1 MAQKKWISGLLL
13 MLLAVIFSL
22 GLTFASVELPGLL
35 NKALYGTI
43 PALEGDSHADESAA
57 LRTELFINHYH
68 LRLIGY
74 ICFGLM
80 LLLIAAGFITGK
92 KGLASAGALLMFL
105 PVFAQFAAVMFF
117 LAGLGVL
124 NVIWMPVLDIS
135 FNAGQWGDIVYL
147 PYRLLRSLF
156 LKIGFDVHYPLVYFL
171 IGTGLLLFI
180 IGTYTWFIS
189 RERKKEMADFWVYR
203 ISRHPQYLGW
213 IIWSYGM
220 LLALIRVNYPKRSWG
235 IAASLPWMLSAMI
248 IIGVA
253 LLEERKMKKQFGN
266 QYDKYREKTPFLFP
280 LPKFLSKPFAIP
292 TRLLFKKKFPERK
305 GEIAVVL
312 SIYTL
317 LLVGVSY
324 IYVRS
329 HALPK
334 IPDEIQAAGSES
346 RAEMYIRTLRLTD
359 NWHFRRHYVEGLE
372 QLGEQAVNPLLTLL
386 KDPDPSLRQ
395 IAASVLGKIGSPR
408 AIDALIESL
417 SDKNSNVRMDAA
429 GALGKIGA
437 EKAVEPLIQLLKDE
451 SDPVVIVAATALG
464 KIGSE
469 RAVEPLIQSLDQAN
483 SWNRKAVVTAL
494 WNIGSEE
501 AVDPLLEILK
511 EEGLDVSVK
520 REIMVAFLKLE
531 SPKTVNALRE
541 ALNDEDH
548 EVRIYAQ
555 EALKKLDTDKQRK
568 RLIDKKYSVTELK
581 EDFLQF
587 QRHIDEIHPY
597 PYEFTSKESFD
608 QSFED
613 QYQKI
618 SEPLTLRE
626 FYNVLAPLKAKIGCG
641 HAHLDYPGEY
651 RRNVQV
657 YKFPLILKFI
667 DNRCYVTKDLN
678 ENSSL
683 PLYSEI
689 LSINQIDIHQII
701 EILKAEISADGHNEF
716 FKTSALEYCFQYYY
730 ANHYGAP
737 EKFQIKYKTKENGN
751 IQRITIP
758 TIPCQSINYSNKLP
772 KDLNIEIRQEK
783 DAAVLTI
790 DSFIYYEEK
799 NKIFF
804 SFVDKAFQKI
814 KQENIHNLIIDLRGN
829 GGGDPFCASY
839 LLSYIEK
846 EPTVYFSKSYGKY
859 ADLSKPIPL
868 ADNPFQGNLI
878 IITDGSNFSTTG
890 HFCSLLRYHDV
901 GTFIGQETGGTYT
914 CNAAVRT
921 FDLKNTGLI
930 LKLTTGTFTAA
941 VSGFSKDR
949 GIIPHH
955 KVHTNIEDLSNKR
968 DTVLEYAFNLINK
981 KKQKKYSSGG

>member
-1 MAQKKWISGLLL
+1 MSQKKWIAGLLL
-13 MLLAVIFSL
+13 MLLAVIFSI
-22 GLTFASVELPGLL
+22 GLTSASVELPGLL

-43 PALEGDSHADESAA
+43 PALEGDSHADESAVT
-57 LRTELFINHYH
+57 RTELFINHYH

-92 KGLASAGALLMFL
+92 KGFASAGALLMFL

-124 NVIWMPVLDIS
+124 NVMWMPVLDIS

-171 IGTGLLLFI
+171 VGTGLLLFI
-180 IGTYTWFIS
+180 IGTYTWFVS
-189 RERKKEMADFWVYR
+189 RERKKDMADSWVYR

-220 LLALIRVNYPKRSWG
+220 LLALMRVNYPKRSWG

-253 LLEERKMKKQFGN
+253 LLEERKMRKQLGN
-266 QYDKYREKTPFLFP
+266 QYERYCEKTPFLFP
-280 LPKFLSKPFAIP
+280 LPKFLSKSFAIP

-305 GEIAVVL
+305 GEIAAVL
-312 SIYTL
+312 SIYSL
-317 LLVGVSY
+317 LLVGLSY
-324 IYVRS
+324 VYVRS

-334 IPDEIQAAGSES
+334 IPDEIQAAASES

-359 NWHFRRHYVEGLE
+359 NWHFRRHYVGALE
-372 QLGEQAVNPLLTLL
+372 KLGEQSIDPLLTLL

-395 IAASVLGKIGSPR
+395 IAASVLGRIGSPR
-408 AIDALIESL
+408 AVNALIESL
-417 SDKNSNVRMDAA
+417 SDKNSNVRSDAA
-429 GALGKIGA
+429 SSLGKIKA
-437 EKAVEPLIQLLKDE
+437 EKAVEPLIRFLEDE
-451 SDPVVIVAATALG
+451 SASGVYVAATALG
-464 KIGSE
+464 RIGSKK
-469 RAVEPLIQSLDQAN
+469 AVKPLIQSLDQPN
-483 SWNRKAVVTAL
+483 YWNRKAVVTAL

-501 AVDPLLEILK
+501 AVDPLLDILK
-511 EEGLDVSVK
+511 EENLDVSVK

-531 SPKTVNALRE
+531 SPKTVSALRD

-555 EALKKLDTDKQRK
+555 EALK
-568 RLIDKKYSVTELK
+568 RLNSDKKRKQLLK
-581 EDFLQF
+581 ERHSVKEMQEDFHQF
-587 QRHIDEIHPY
+587 QKHIEEIHPG
-597 PYEFTSKESFD
+597 PFEFTSKEDFD
-608 QSFED
+608 RSFEA
-613 QYQKI
+613 QYAKI
-618 SEPLTLRE
+618 SEPLSLRE

-657 YKFPLILKFI
+657 YKFPLILKFLEY
-667 DNRCYVTKDLN
+667 RCYMTKDLN

-689 LSINQIDIHQII
+689 VSINDIQIDHII
-701 EILKAEISADGHNEF
+701 QTLMAEISADGHNKF
-716 FKTSALEYCFQYYY
+716 FKTSALENCFQYYY

-737 EKFQIKYKTKENGN
+737 QEFQIKYRTKENGD
-751 IQRITIP
+751 IRRITIP
-758 TIPCQSINYSNKLP
+758 AVPCSSINYSNKVP
-772 KDLNIEIRQEK
+772 KDLNIEILSQK
-783 DAAVLTI
+783 DTAVVTI
-790 DSFIYYEEK
+790 DNFNYYGEK

-804 SFVDKAFQKI
+804 SFIDKAFQKI
-814 KQENIHNLIIDLRGN
+814 NQENINNLIIDLRGN
-829 GGGDPFCASY
+829 GGGDPFCAIY
-839 LLSYIEK
+839 LLSYVEK

-868 ADNPFQGNLI
+868 AENPYRGNLFI
-878 IITDGSNFSTTG
+878 LIDGSNFSTTG
-890 HFCSLLRYHDV
+890 HLCSILKYHNI
-901 GTFIGQETGGTYT
+901 GTFIGTETGSTYT

-921 FDLKNTGLI
+921 FDLKNTGII
-930 LKLTTGTFTAA
+930 LKLATDSFAAA
-941 VSGFSKDR
+941 VSGLPKDR

-955 KVHTNIEDLSNKR
+955 IVQTNIEDLKSKR
-968 DTVLEYAFNLINK
+968 DTVLEYALSLIDRMK
-981 KKQKKYSSGG
+981 

>member
-1 MAQKKWISGLLL
+1 MAQNKWTSGLLL
-13 MLLAVIFSL
+13 MLLAVIFSI
-22 GLTFASVELPGLL
+22 GLTFASIEGPELL
-35 NKALYGTI
+35 NKALYGKV
-43 PALEGDSHADESAA
+43 PALDGDSHADESAVA
-57 LRTELFINHYH
+57 RTELFINHYH

-74 ICFGLM
+74 ICFGVM
-80 LLLIAAGFITGK
+80 VLLIAAGFITGK

-124 NVIWMPVLDIS
+124 NVMWMPVLDIS
-135 FNAGQWGDIVYL
+135 FGAGQWGDIVYL

-156 LKIGFDVHYPLVYFL
+156 LKIGFDVHTPLVYFL

-180 IGTYTWFIS
+180 IGTYTWFVS
-189 RERKKEMADFWVYR
+189 RQRKKDMADFWVYR

-220 LLALIRVNYPKRSWG
+220 LLALMRVNYPKRSWG

-253 LLEERKMKKQFGN
+253 LLEERKMKKQLGN
-266 QYDKYREKTPFLFP
+266 HYEKYRKKTPFLFP
-280 LPKFLSKPFAIP
+280 LPKFLSKPFALP
-292 TRLLFKKKFPERK
+292 TRLLFKKKFPQRK

-317 LLVGVSY
+317 LLVGLSS

-329 HALPK
+329 RALPK
-334 IPDEIQAAGSES
+334 IPDEIQVTASES

-359 NWHFRRHYVEGLE
+359 NWHFRRHYVAGLE
-372 QLGEQAVNPLLTLL
+372 KLGEQSVDPLITLL

-395 IAASVLGKIGSPR
+395 IAASVLGKIESPR
-408 AIDALIESL
+408 ATDALIESL

-437 EKAVEPLIQLLKDE
+437 EKAVEPLMHLLKDE
-451 SDPVVIVAATALG
+451 SDPVIFVTATALG
-464 KIGSE
+464 RIGSE
-469 RAVEPLIQSLDQAN
+469 RAVGPLIRSLGQPN
-483 SWNRKAVVTAL
+483 NWNRKAVVTAL
-494 WNIGSEE
+494 WNIGSEK
-501 AVDPLLEILK
+501 AVGPLLDLL
-511 EEGLDVSVK
+511 EEENLNASVK
-520 REIMVAFLKLE
+520 REIMVAFLKIG
-531 SPKTVNALRE
+531 SPKTESALKK
-541 ALNDEDH
+541 ALNDEDA
-548 EVRIYAQ
+548 EVRIYAR
-555 EALKKLDTDKQRK
+555 EALKRLEEAKKRKQ
-568 RLIDKKYSVTELK
+568 LSLK
-581 EDFLQF
+581 ERIPVKDMQEDFLQF
-587 QRHIDEIHPY
+587 RNHIEEIHPQ
-597 PYEFTSKESFD
+597 PYEFTSKKDFD
-608 QSFED
+608 KAFED
-613 QYQKI
+613 QYRQI
-618 SEPLTLRE
+618 SRPLTLRE

-657 YKFPLILKFI
+657 HKFPLILKFFY
-667 DNRCYVTKDLN
+667 NRCYASKDLN

-689 LSINQIDIHQII
+689 LAINKMNIDRII
-701 EILKAEISADGHNEF
+701 ETLKADLSADGHNES
-716 FKTSALEYCFQYYY
+716 FKTSNLEKCFQYYY
-730 ANHYGAP
+730 ANHYGIP
-737 EKFQIKYKTKENGN
+737 KKFQIKYRAKENGDT
-751 IQRITIP
+751 QRITIP
-758 TIPCQSINYSNKLP
+758 AIPCSSINYSNKVP
-772 KDLNIEIRQEK
+772 KDLSIDIRQEK

-804 SFVDKAFQKI
+804 SFIDKTFEKI
-814 KQENIHNLIIDLRGN
+814 RQENIHNLIMDLRGN

-846 EPTVYFSKSYGKY
+846 EPTVYFSKPYGKY

-868 ADNPFQGNLI
+868 AENPYRGNLFI
-878 IITDGSNFSTTG
+878 LTDGSNFSTTG
-890 HFCSLLRYHDV
+890 HFCSLLKYHDL

-921 FDLKNTGLI
+921 FDLKNTGII
-930 LKLTTGTFTAA
+930 LKLATGTFAAA
-941 VSGFSKDR
+941 VSGFPKDR

-955 KVHTNIEDLSNKR
+955 KVQQNSKI
-968 DTVLEYAFNLINK
+968 
-981 KKQKKYSSGG
+981 

>member
-1 MAQKKWISGLLL
+1 MSQKKWISGLLL

-22 GLTFASVELPGLL
+22 GLTFASMELPGLL
-35 NKALYGTI
+35 NKALYGTV
-43 PALEGDSHADESAA
+43 PALEGDSHADESAVT
-57 LRTELFINHYH
+57 RTELFLNHYH

-124 NVIWMPVLDIS
+124 NVMWMPVLDIS

-171 IGTGLLLFI
+171 VGTGLLLFI
-180 IGTYTWFIS
+180 IGTYTWFVS

-220 LLALIRVNYPKRSWG
+220 LLALMRVNYPKRSWG
-235 IAASLPWMLSAMI
+235 IAASLPWMLSAMV

-253 LLEERKMKKQFGN
+253 LLEERKMKKQLGN
-266 QYDKYREKTPFLFP
+266 QYEKYREKTPFLFP

-317 LLVGVSY
+317 LLVGLSY
-324 IYVRS
+324 VYVRS

-359 NWHFRRHYVEGLE
+359 NWHFRMHYVEGLE
-372 QLGEQAVNPLLTLL
+372 KLGEQSVDPLLILL

-395 IAASVLGKIGSPR
+395 IAASVLGRIESPR

-417 SDKNSNVRMDAA
+417 SDKNSNVRLDAA

-437 EKAVEPLIQLLKDE
+437 EKAVEPLIPLLNDE
-451 SDPVVIVAATALG
+451 SGPVVFVTATSLG
-464 KIGSE
+464 RIGSE
-469 RAVEPLIQSLDQAN
+469 KAVDPLIQSLDQPN
-483 SWNRKAVVTAL
+483 SWSRKAVVTAL

-501 AVDPLLEILK
+501 AIDPLLSILE
-511 EEGLDVSVK
+511 EEGLNVSVK
-520 REIMVAFLKLE
+520 REIMVAFLKIG
-531 SPKTVNALRE
+531 SQKTEGALRE
-541 ALNDEDH
+541 ALNDEDS

-555 EALKKLDTDKQRK
+555 EALKRLDEDRK
-568 RLIDKKYSVTELK
+568 RKQVQLKKKFPVEEIQ

-587 QRHIDEIHPY
+587 RKHIEEIHPY
-597 PYEFTSKESFD
+597 PYEFTGKEDFD
-608 QSFED
+608 EAFD
-613 QYQKI
+613 NQYRQI
-618 SEPLTLRE
+618 TRPLSLRE
-626 FYNVLAPLKAKIGCG
+626 FYNVLVPLKAKIGCG

-657 YKFPLILKFI
+657 FKFPLILKFI
-667 DNRCYVTKDLN
+667 ENRCFVAKDLN

-683 PLYSEI
+683 PPYSEI
-689 LSINQIDIHQII
+689 ISINKMDIDRII
-701 EILKAEISADGHNEF
+701 ETLKTDISADGHNGS
-716 FKTSALEYCFQYYY
+716 FKTSSLENCFQYYY
-730 ANHYGAP
+730 ANHFGAP
-737 EKFQIKYKTKENGN
+737 KEFKIEYRTEENTD
-751 IQRITIP
+751 IQKSVIP
-758 TIPCQSINYSNKLP
+758 AIPCSAINYSNKVP
-772 KDLNIEIRQEK
+772 KDLSIEILPYK
-783 DAAVLTI
+783 GTAVVTI
-790 DSFIYYEEK
+790 NSFIYYEEK
-799 NKIFF
+799 NKIFS
-804 SFVDKAFQKI
+804 SFIDNAFEKI
-814 KQENIHNLIIDLRGN
+814 KQESINHLIIDLRGN

-846 EPTVYFSKSYGKY
+846 EPTVYFSEPYGKY

-868 ADNPFQGNLI
+868 AENPYRGNLF

-890 HFCSLLRYHDV
+890 HLCSILKYHNI
-901 GTFIGQETGGTYT
+901 GTFIGTETGGTYT

-921 FDLKNTGLI
+921 FDLKNTGLT
-930 LKLTTGTFTAA
+930 LKLATGSFAAA
-941 VSGFSKDR
+941 VSGLPKDR
-949 GIIPHH
+949 GIIPDHRIQ
-955 KVHTNIEDLSNKR
+955 TNIEDLKSNR
-968 DTVLEYAFNLINK
+968 DTALEYTFSLIDK
-981 KKQKKYSSGG
+981 MK